1 MAGRESAF
9 NECLPSVWIREWPY
23 DDTRIYQKTV
33 ISQET
38 GQSWRLGSAT
48 NVSCHPRQLLEPIKS
63 AEWEKHNDCF
73 WLPYR
78 YVMRINETVHA
89 QRLKFLWRK
98 GLMCF
103 WWCAHCSNF
112 QQGTGMVFSEGT
124 GPREINLFYW
134 QGFTAGFMSY
144 LFLAVGL
151 GESLLS
157 LAATVKIFAPFVKGG
172 L

>member
-38 GQSWRLGSAT
+38 GQSWGLGSAT
-48 NVSCHPRQLLEPIKS
+48 NVSCYPRQLLKPIKS

-78 YVMRINETVHA
+78 YVMRINETVHV
-89 QRLKFLWRK
+89 QRLQFLWRK
-98 GLMCF
+98 GLMF
-103 WWCAHCSNF
+103 FSWCAHCWKF
-112 QQGTGMVFSEGT
+112 QQGTGMVFSGGI
-124 GPREINLFYW
+124 GPREIKFVLLTRFYRRLYELPLSGCGAWWEFAITCRNCENLF
-134 QGFTAGFMSY
+134 FP
-144 LFLAVGL
+144 LC
-151 GESLLS
+151 
-157 LAATVKIFAPFVKGG
+157 
-172 L
+172 